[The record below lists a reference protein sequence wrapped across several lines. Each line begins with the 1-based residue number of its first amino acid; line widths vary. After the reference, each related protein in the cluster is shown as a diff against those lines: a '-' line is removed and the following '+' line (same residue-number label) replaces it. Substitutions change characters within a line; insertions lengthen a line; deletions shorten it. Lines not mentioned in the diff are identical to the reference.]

1 MTGGVDSV
9 DLLGLIRLAASDYD
23 SMDRL
28 EAVLLPP
35 DGGVHPQAPM
45 LVAPIIAY
53 AADPAA
59 LLPDQ
64 LLRLLVDVVTHEGGE
79 AAHGQLRFF
88 AVNLRA
94 LSDVDDYW
102 VAETATA
109 LLGFCGPDP
118 ALAAMLREHADDELD
133 LYRRVTPL
141 VAAARLDPAAA
152 AGWLPALL
160 APGQPATVR
169 VAAVFALRE
178 AGLAP
183 ADGVPEALAEG
194 WAADPDALRWA
205 TLRASL
211 RGLLAYAVGGDP
223 GRTAAVLTTIAR
235 TGTEQARCDVVDA
248 VAALPGELPAA
259 VADLVAVLLDDE
271 GERVRKRAYALVAD
285 DDTLTMRHADWLV
298 QAIERGRNRRSAL
311 GALIRVGDKRW
322 RDWAVESL
330 RGGWT
335 PHNLPE
341 ALAALP
347 PEPALHEAALGRVVH
362 LATAIDARHT
372 TKYVAQQR
380 ELRGLLALLPPA
392 MTVAP
397 LARHLPQTTFPAR
410 LWLAQHL
417 AVAGQD
423 DPVAIAALAAIAN
436 GEVMYLRLLW
446 LAGGDAEPLRDALAV
461 APRLDVFAAVVA
473 AEVFGDADPDVAQ
486 RLREIRD
493 GGGDVRDRFAA
504 AGALWELT
512 GDAAEVV
519 ATVREALDAPSRR
532 TREKAAE
539 LAAQVGLPP
548 GV

>member
-9 DLLGLIRLAASDYD
+9 DLLGLIRMAASDYD

-28 EAVLLPP
+28 EAVLLPAE
-35 DGGVHPQAPM
+35 GGVHPQAPM
-45 LVAPIIAY
+45 LVAPIVAY
-53 AADPAA
+53 AGDPAA

-64 LLRLLVDVVTHEGGE
+64 LLRLLVDVVTHEGG
-79 AAHGQLRFF
+79 AAAREQLRFF

-102 VAETATA
+102 VAETATC

-118 ALAAMLREHADDELD
+118 ALAATLRERADEELD

-152 AGWLPALL
+152 ATWLPALL
-160 APGQPATVR
+160 QPEQPATVR
-169 VAAVFALRE
+169 VAAVLALRE

-183 ADGVPEALAEG
+183 DAAAQAALAQG
-194 WAADPDALRWA
+194 WAADPEALRWA

-223 GRTAAVLTTIAR
+223 GRTAAVLTAIAR

-248 VAALPGELPAA
+248 VAALPEPLPAA
-259 VADLVAVLLDDE
+259 VADLVTVLLDDE

-285 DDTLTMRHADWLV
+285 DDTLTLRHADWLV

-322 RDWAVESL
+322 QDWAVESL

-341 ALAALP
+341 ALATLP
-347 PEPALHEAALGRVVH
+347 PDPAVHEAMLARVVH
-362 LATAIDARHT
+362 LATAIDVRQAAQSAAR
-372 TKYVAQQR
+372 QR
-380 ELRGLLALLPPA
+380 ELRGLLDLLPPRL
-392 MTVAP
+392 TVAP
-397 LARHLPQTTFPAR
+397 LARHLPQMTFPAR
-410 LWLAQHL
+410 LWIANHL
-417 AVAGQD
+417 AYAGTG
-423 DPVAIAALAAIAN
+423 DPAVIAAIASIAN
-436 GEVMYLRLLW
+436 GEVTYLRLLW
-446 LAGGDAEPLRDALAV
+446 LAGGDVEPLRDALAV
-461 APRLDVFAAVVA
+461 APRLDVLAAVVA
-473 AEVFGDADPDVAQ
+473 AEVFGDGDPDVAQ

-493 GGGDVRDRFAA
+493 SGADIRDRFAA

-512 GDAAEVV
+512 SDAAEV
-519 ATVREALDAPSRR
+519 AGTVREALGARSRR
-532 TREKAAE
+532 TREEAAD
-539 LAAQVGLPP
+539 LAAQIGLDQVG
-548 GV
+548 